1 MTTGPG
7 GIPAEPPRDRLIAKW
22 VYFVEV
28 ASFTF
33 QFHSLEQ
40 IQICLRFFR
49 EKLHPTSRRPDVR
62 LEHYWQ
68 RWFEKLPQWLFE
80 EPKRVKVVA
89 ALERAM
95 NDFGERGVA

>member
-1 MTTGPG
+1 MTGHVG
-7 GIPAEPPRDRLIAKW
+7 GFPVDPPPDRLIAKW

-33 QFHSLEQ
+33 QFQSLDQLRE
-40 IQICLRFFR
+40 CLEFFNR
-49 EKLHPTSRRPDVR
+49 KVHPTSRQPNVY

-80 EPKRVKVVA
+80 EPRRVKVVA
-89 ALERAM
+89 ALERAAK
-95 NDFGERGVA
+95 DFGDPAAE